1 MCHFPTT
8 SCHIS
13 TLLRNESRGF
23 HRKCG
28 LVLSDPLRSSEILSD
43 PPRSLNFT
51 KAQLDLVQPDEVTA
65 PRLLQSR
72 EPHQTHHFTKPT
84 LGLCSNLA
92 HFPLF
97 NTRTLPNLA
106 NFTPEFRLAPILNSP
121 NSTTWAASK
130 PTGFLVGGDANTIFG
145 QNVPRPAPPP
155 SSAPRQAAPLEAGR
169 TQAGGSL
176 EAGWRQAGGKLE
188 ADWKQT
194 GRRLDAHWR
203 QTPAVTNVTL
213 AKLERRALL

>member
-1 MCHFPTT
+1 MFVCHFPTT

-84 LGLCSNLA
+84 LGLCPNLG

-145 QNVPRPAPPP
+145 QNVPRPAPPQQHP
-155 SSAPRQAAPLEAGR
+155 QTGGPPRGRLDAGWRQPGGRLEA
-169 TQAGGSL
+169 S
-176 EAGWRQAGGKLE
+176 WRQAGGRLE
-188 ADWKQT
+188 ADWTQA
-194 GRRLDAHWR
+194 GR
-203 QTPAVTNVTL
+203 TL
-213 AKLERRALL
+213 EADSCGHKCYAGEA